1 MSYNNYNGKE
11 SKKEHICV
19 YIFPGDSVAKN
30 PPADAGDAASILEW
44 GRSPRGGN
52 GHPLQYSCQKNSM
65 DKGAWPWGHR
75 RVRHNS
81 N

>member
-1 MSYNNYNGKE
+1 MSCNNYNEKE

-30 PPADAGDAASILEW
+30 PPADAG
-44 GRSPRGGN
+44 RSPRGGN
-52 GHPLQYSCQKNSM
+52 GHPFQYSCLKNSM

-75 RVRHNS
+75 RVGHDS